1 MWDIIAPSYEH
12 LFVDCSFCLGVQG
25 ELLITQLKDPSLV
38 RLYDGPVRSYL
49 YSYLFHKRYGR
60 YPFGDRAHGTKGILQ
75 FYSELFDEPSLIKT
89 WKLLLSAA
97 AEEYRGHLPC
107 PCGSG
112 IVGRKCHG
120 DAILHLKKSGAIS
133 GVQSRPAQT
142 RLEFAAARDKSEK
155 RHRAL
160 KKIGIDVGI
169 SDPVDVFSGN
179 CLPNQLTI
187 FHGIPPSAYGRK
199 THYPRLDSE
208 RSVSPI
214 RPSRPSRHPTRP
226 FEQRPQVLGE
236 ALDEDAVAFVA
247 SAFRYEPAVEKLH
260 FTPL

>member
-1 MWDIIAPSYEH
+1 MSEARLKPLLAKLFATYSGLEYTAHENGCTVVTGPYAIDASYDGIRLAEDFELQLTIPADYPESLPKVREMSDIIAPSYEH

-25 ELLITQLKDPSLV
+25 ELLIAQLKDPSLV

-133 GVQSRPAQT
+133 GVKADLEQT

-160 KKIGIDVGI
+160 KKIDVDVGI
-169 SDPVDVFSGN
+169 SDPVDVFFR
-179 CLPNQLTI
+179 QLLT
-187 FHGIPPSAYGRK
+187 
-199 THYPRLDSE
+199 
-208 RSVSPI
+208 
-214 RPSRPSRHPTRP
+214 
-226 FEQRPQVLGE
+226 
-236 ALDEDAVAFVA
+236 
-247 SAFRYEPAVEKLH
+247 
-260 FTPL
+260 

>member
-1 MWDIIAPSYEH
+1 MSEARLKPLLAKLFATYSGLEYTAHENGCTVVTGPYAIDASYDGIRLAEDFELQLTIPADYPESLPRVREMSDIIAPSYEH

-25 ELLITQLKDPSLV
+25 ELLIAQLKDPSLV

-97 AEEYRGHLPC
+97 AKEYRGHLPC

-133 GVQSRPAQT
+133 GVKADLEQT

-160 KKIGIDVGI
+160 KKIGIDAGI
-169 SDPVDVFSGN
+169 SDPVDVFFR
-179 CLPNQLTI
+179 QLLT
-187 FHGIPPSAYGRK
+187 
-199 THYPRLDSE
+199 
-208 RSVSPI
+208 
-214 RPSRPSRHPTRP
+214 
-226 FEQRPQVLGE
+226 
-236 ALDEDAVAFVA
+236 
-247 SAFRYEPAVEKLH
+247 
-260 FTPL
+260 

>member
-1 MWDIIAPSYEH
+1 MSEARLKPLLAKLFATYSGLEYTAHENGCTVVTGPYAIDASYDGIRLAEDFELQLTIPADYPESLPRVREMSDIIAPSYEH

-25 ELLITQLKDPSLV
+25 ELLIAQLKDPSLV

-133 GVQSRPAQT
+133 GVKADLEQT

-160 KKIGIDVGI
+160 KKIGIDAGI
-169 SDPVDVFSGN
+169 SDPVDVFFR
-179 CLPNQLTI
+179 QLLT
-187 FHGIPPSAYGRK
+187 
-199 THYPRLDSE
+199 
-208 RSVSPI
+208 
-214 RPSRPSRHPTRP
+214 
-226 FEQRPQVLGE
+226 
-236 ALDEDAVAFVA
+236 
-247 SAFRYEPAVEKLH
+247 
-260 FTPL
+260 